1 MFKDDLLKG
10 KRILITGGGTGLGKS
25 MAEKY
30 LSLGADLYIV
40 GRRAAILEET
50 SKELMGEHDGS
61 VIPVPCDIKDA
72 QSIEDMMDDIWSV
85 GPLTGLV
92 NNAAG
97 NFISQTHKLSP
108 RAFNSIADI
117 VMRGTFYVTNAA
129 GRRWIEGGDKGTIIS
144 ILTTWVWN
152 GSAHAVPSAMSKTA
166 VAAMT
171 RSLAVEWGKYGI
183 RINAIAPGAFPTKG
197 AGDRLMPQ
205 GTDAGKASADAGTGY
220 TANPMGRVGQHEEHN
235 NLGVFL
241 MADGCDYLNGE
252 IIGLDGG
259 GWLANGGNFS
269 GLTALEDEQWDAIR
283 NQIKSTNEKDKAQR
297 IGQ

>member
-1 MFKDDLLKG
+1 
-10 KRILITGGGTGLGKS
+10 

-30 LSLGADLYIV
+30 LSLGADLFIV

-50 SKELMGEHDGS
+50 AKELMGDHGGS
-61 VIPVPCDIKDA
+61 VVPLPCDIKDA
-72 QSIEDMMDDIWSV
+72 QSIEDLMDDTWSA

-108 RAFNSIADI
+108 CAFNSIADI

-183 RINAIAPGAFPTKG
+183 RINAIAPGAFPSKG

-205 GTDAGKASADAGTGY
+205 GTDAGKASADAGSGY

-252 IIGLDGG
+252 IIGPYGG